1 MYSTKEKRSQQLVKD
16 KIANLDQPTEA
27 QTKRDSDVKSP
38 KSVNFSPDTNNQND
52 MLKQA
57 SQPKSIKSK
66 KSKKSK
72 SDNDG
77 FNSSSSSEDYLQ
89 D

>member
-16 KIANLDQPTEA
+16 KIANLDQPTE
-27 QTKRDSDVKSP
+27 TRDSDVKSP